1 MLKKDILRKLE
12 EIKKEL
18 EIINLRLDGID
29 NDIHS
34 MKTWMIGF
42 DSTIAMGADKP
53 VQKTR
58 DAIGKAGE

>member
-1 MLKKDILRKLE
+1 MLKKDILRNLE
-12 EIKKEL
+12 EIKKAL
-18 EIINLRLDGID
+18 EIIDLRLEGID

-53 VQKTR
+53 VPKAR
-58 DAIGKAGE
+58 DVNK